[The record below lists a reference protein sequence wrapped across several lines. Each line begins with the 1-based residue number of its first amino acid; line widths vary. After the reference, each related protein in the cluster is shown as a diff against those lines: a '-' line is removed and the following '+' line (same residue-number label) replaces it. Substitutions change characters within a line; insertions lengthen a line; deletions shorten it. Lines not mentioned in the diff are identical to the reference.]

1 MNALDLSN
9 LAERRKKS
17 VFADIIP
24 AAHANICY
32 TCGTCSGGCPLTGM
46 ESTKDEGLDARKA
59 IRMALLGLD
68 QELIDSRFVW
78 ICTACYRCV
87 HGCPMGI
94 HLTDIWYRAKELRP
108 REKVPGV
115 LHKGV
120 AHNLNIGNNMAI
132 PTEDFVMLLE
142 ELGEELA
149 EEECPGFVTPVDK
162 VGADYIHFQNSKE
175 AFAEPDDMKWWWK
188 IFYAAKATWTT
199 SSTNWESV
207 DWGVFTC
214 NWEASKE
221 FARRKVE
228 NMKRLQAKTMILP
241 DCGGSSWGTRMNL
254 DKYFKHE
261 FGPETGH
268 NYVYLF
274 EVLLDF
280 LKSGRIKVDKSVYEG
295 RILTYHD
302 SCKHGRAAFYGFD
315 GDIHDNFE
323 RAREIIS
330 YCIDMAN
337 FREMPHNRME
347 SFCCG
352 AGAGNWPGPYEAE
365 KTEHGGFKAE
375 DIKATGAD
383 LVVTACSNCRDQIMK
398 NLKPKFKLDIE
409 VKYIWELLA
418 DALILEEE

>member
-1 MNALDLSN
+1 MEVLDLGN
-9 LAERRKKS
+9 LAERRKQS

-46 ESTKDEGLDARKA
+46 ESAKDEGLDCRKA

-94 HLTDIWYRAKELRP
+94 HLTDVWYQAKALRP
-108 REKVPGV
+108 RDKVPGV

-120 AHNLNIGNNMAI
+120 DMCLRIGNNMGI
-132 PTEDFVMLLE
+132 PTEDYVTLLE

-149 EEECPGFVTPVDK
+149 EECCPGFVTPVDK
-162 VGADYIHFQNSKE
+162 VGADYIFFENSKE

-188 IFYAAKATWTT
+188 VFYAAKADWTT

-214 NWEASKE
+214 NWDASKE
-221 FARRKVE
+221 IARRKVE

-254 DKYFKHE
+254 EKYFKHE

-302 SCKHGRAAFYGFD
+302 SCKHGRAAFYAFD

-337 FREMPHNRME
+337 FREMPHNRMDA
-347 SFCCG
+347 FCCG

-365 KTEHGGFKAE
+365 KTEHGSFKVE

-383 LVVTACSNCRDQIMK
+383 LVVVACTNCRDQIMK